1 MSRADAGAYHP
12 IFHYPGGS
20 AAKDAGL
27 RTQESENAGRQKRRI
42 QHEQASW
49 LLSALSA
56 GAGAGLRNSHAG
68 WDCPKISMRGLP

>member
-1 MSRADAGAYHP
+1 MPRADAGAYHP

-27 RTQESENAGRQKRRI
+27 GTQESENAGRQKRRI

-49 LLSALSA
+49 VGSIAA
-56 GAGAGLRNSHAG
+56 I
-68 WDCPKISMRGLP
+68 IS